1 LLLKPFFMAAALFV
15 AAPAFAGPAPGATAA
30 PEAKAKASSQPQGE
44 QGGTCSACDAPGGGG
59 VCSTT
64 GFEKAQQI
72 SDEEW
77 KAYVRKKFA
86 QSEAEKP
93 EPVDP
98 DPFAFSVYRGQR
110 PEPMGSQTIINGA
123 QMEIATLIVKDPPGV
138 VAKTY
143 YETFE
148 RMGFPPLVGDVP
160 KSPGVRYLSFRPTG
174 SKKLKTVTLVPSGSG
189 TVILASVGNPE
200 ALLVKKPELPGKL
213 PVPPNARASSAIQQ
227 LEGGAAANS
236 ALFLVRDSTPEQVRE
251 FYRRELAQRGFEPV
265 PNSAQLDSESF
276 EKDGVLVSISA
287 RPHTEPNTVA
297 VSLMWLE

>member
-1 LLLKPFFMAAALFV
+1 MAAALLM
-15 AAPAFAGPAPGATAA
+15 AAPVFAGSAPKAPAKATAA
-30 PEAKAKASSQPQGE
+30 PVAGAAGSSRPQGG
-44 QGGTCSACDAPGGGG
+44 QDGTCTACNAPGAEGACAANG
-59 VCSTT
+59 
-64 GFEKAQQI
+64 APPPQPM

-77 KAYVRKKFA
+77 KAYIRKKFA
-86 QSEAEKP
+86 ESEVEKP

-123 QMEIATLIVKDPPGV
+123 QMEIATLIVSDPPAMV
-138 VAKTY
+138 EKTY

-148 RMGFPPLVGDVP
+148 RMGFRPFSGDVP
-160 KSPGVRYLSFRPTG
+160 KAPRVRYLSFRPTG
-174 SKKLKTVTLVPSGSG
+174 SKKLKTVTLVPNGPG

-200 ALLVKKPELPGKL
+200 DMLVKKPELPGNL
-213 PVPPNARASSAIQQ
+213 PVPPRAEASSAIQQ

-236 ALFLVRDSTPEQVRE
+236 ALFLVRDSSPEQVRE
-251 FYRRELAQRGFEPV
+251 FYRRELSLRGFDPV
-265 PNSAQLDSESF
+265 PKSAQQDSESF
-276 EKDGVLVSISA
+276 EKDGVLVSLSA